1 VEGRRLLSTFCFR
14 REERRESKK
23 EEKFFSVF
31 NCILE
36 ISCIFAALKLFQ
48 NGKLFLKPNG
58 KSFPKRETLLT

>member
-1 VEGRRLLSTFCFR
+1 VNR
-14 REERRESKK
+14 KK

-58 KSFPKRETLLT
+58 KSFPKRETLLTQEA